1 MSKPTGRPNGRPATV
16 NAKNFVRVLSIEE
29 KMSLAAAGDGDTSI
43 GFRNL
48 LSMFHVLWNKGYRP
62 TMDLNDWIGVGK
74 GDKE

>member
-1 MSKPTGRPNGRPATV
+1 
-16 NAKNFVRVLSIEE
+16 
-29 KMSLAAAGDGDTSI
+29 MSLAAAGDGDTSI

-48 LSMFHVLWNKGYRP
+48 LSMFQVLWNKGYRP